1 MSESE
6 RFTIVGRGWQE
17 LVPTRGLPFDP
28 PPSAEPA
35 APDVSRL
42 LVGTFF
48 DQFDWEG
55 TAAAREIPWTTP
67 VERFFTSFDWD

>member
-28 PPSAEPA
+28 PEPA
-35 APDVSRL
+35 VPDVSRL

-55 TAAAREIPWTTP
+55 TAAAREIPWTTA
-67 VERFFTSFDWD
+67 VDRFFTSFDWE

>member
-28 PPSAEPA
+28 PASEEPVV
-35 APDVSRL
+35 PDVSRE
-42 LVGTFF
+42 LVGVFF

-55 TAAAREIPWTTP
+55 TAAAREVPWTTP
-67 VERFFTSFDWD
+67 VDRFFTSFDWD